1 MVTKVYSHILDEDRK
16 INAQKFDEMFYQTE
30 KGSSEPD
37 AEQIMAMLADNP
49 ELLGELKNLLI
60 KSA

>member
-1 MVTKVYSHILDEDRK
+1 MLK

-37 AEQIMAMLADNP
+37 AKQIMAMLADNP

-60 KSA
+60 KTE